1 MNKFKLNKIRRI
13 ILELLYI
20 QSRKCSSYVKIEF
33 LIKNN
38 KKIDKKD
45 ILQQID
51 YLKMKGYVKTYQIN
65 DGFIN
70 LDKITITNKGTNLI
84 ENEYNLNSKFPVE

>member
-33 LIKNN
+33 LIKSN

-45 ILQQID
+45 ILNQID
-51 YLKMKGYVKTYQIN
+51 YLNMKGYVKTNQIN
-65 DGFIN
+65 DCFII
-70 LDKITITNKGTNLI
+70 LDKIKITSKGTNLI
-84 ENEYNLNSKFPVE
+84 ENEKNLNSEFPVE